1 MKDGISIE
9 QVYTLLWLR
18 LFEDFI
24 HMLFCVTL
32 YRRRKEKQAMSR
44 IQEVEE
50 DVENGAVMRNDGSQW
65 DVSVKERA
73 KDR

>member
-1 MKDGISIE
+1 
-9 QVYTLLWLR
+9 
-18 LFEDFI
+18 
-24 HMLFCVTL
+24 
-32 YRRRKEKQAMSR
+32 MSR